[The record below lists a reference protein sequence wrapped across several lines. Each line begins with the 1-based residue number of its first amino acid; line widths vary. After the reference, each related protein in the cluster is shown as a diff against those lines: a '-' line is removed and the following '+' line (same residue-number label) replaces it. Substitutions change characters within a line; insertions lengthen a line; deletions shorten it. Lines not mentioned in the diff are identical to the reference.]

1 MRKFGRIKDE
11 DENVER
17 GEEVDAPVLN
27 DETELY
33 DADLDKFIDGIND
46 YLRTYADGGKY
57 VSFES
62 ENLPEILKEV
72 NQMLAEN
79 GVLDA
84 EWYNANKDTIE
95 SELTKSEKYV
105 AESIGA
111 LVGREEEV
119 QEQEVADDFYGG
131 SDPIPSSYNS
141 GRLWQSIGEP
151 TIQNLLGS
159 DNVHL
164 TGNIRLGL
172 ASQTFDVIATMSASD
187 VISKV
192 DENNKFSLESQDKFN
207 NLDLLNIIFNES
219 EDASESYMYRIVCCD
234 GGEYGN
240 VQSYITGTEQ
250 FINDLNDYLKIAD
263 ASASIESNCIK
274 TSAGELRFATEDEFF
289 QAFGFQSAINLQYR
303 INGYQD
309 VLNAMKTNQKALEKT
324 KKALGVLLNTD
335 LGNLSDFGDMTSGV
349 KAMGDIS
356 KSIGNTAKGV
366 SQALKESINNFSLQD
381 FCWSVGVSP
390 NKLSDSEQKQ
400 VFATF
405 FAGGKTNTKYTRGM
419 KHIEMYARGLEVI
432 KDAKDKDEI
441 INGFQRILDSAV
453 GSADYEIRLKSLLG
467 LSRKIGKDFTKFV
480 KDNIK

>member
-1 MRKFGRIKDE
+1 MVAKIKTFVFQGIKTIDV
-11 DENVER
+11 NVEVKIQNGFPSFNIVGLADKSINESKER
-17 GEEVDAPVLN
+17 VRSAINSLN
-27 DETELY
+27 LEFPTKKITVNLTPANIEKDGSYLDLPIALGILMEMNIIPY
-33 DADLDKFIDGIND
+33 DIIND
-46 YLRTYADGGKY
+46 YIVMGEL
-57 VSFES
+57 S
-62 ENLPEILKEV
+62 
-72 NQMLAEN
+72 
-79 GVLDA
+79 LD
-84 EWYNANKDTIE
+84 
-95 SELTKSEKYV
+95 
-105 AESIGA
+105 
-111 LVGREEEV
+111 
-119 QEQEVADDFYGG
+119 
-131 SDPIPSSYNS
+131 
-141 GRLWQSIGEP
+141 
-151 TIQNLLGS
+151 
-159 DNVHL
+159 
-164 TGNIRLGL
+164 GNINYVNGIL
-172 ASQTFDVIATMSASD
+172 IATMSASD
-187 VISKV
+187 VISKI
-192 DENNKFSLESQDKFN
+192 DENNKFSLESQDKFKD
-207 NLDLLNIIFNES
+207 LDLLNVIFNES
-219 EDASESYMYRIVCCD
+219 EDVSESYMYRIVCCD

-240 VQSYITGTEQ
+240 VQAYITRTEQ

-289 QAFGFQSAINLQYR
+289 QALGFQSAINLQYR

-309 VLNAMKTNQKALEKT
+309 ILNAMKTNQKALEKT
-324 KKALGVLLNTD
+324 KKALGVLLDTD

-441 INGFQRILDSAV
+441 IDGFQRILDSAV